1 MKDHALKDALFKAEK
16 EIQNIYT
23 KSHDSLELA
32 VKAKEKEIMSS
43 WKNNLLYKKYI
54 SLIL

>member
-43 WKNNLLYKKYI
+43 
-54 SLIL
+54 

>member
-16 EIQNIYT
+16 EIQNIYA

-43 WKNNLLYKKYI
+43 
-54 SLIL
+54 